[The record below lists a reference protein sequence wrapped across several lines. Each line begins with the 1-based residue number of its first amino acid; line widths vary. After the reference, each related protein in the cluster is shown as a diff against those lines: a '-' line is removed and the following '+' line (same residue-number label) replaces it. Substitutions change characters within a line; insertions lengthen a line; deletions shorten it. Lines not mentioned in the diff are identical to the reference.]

1 MIFHLNHLK
10 KLKEKLTLKCNE
22 VIKVSCTFINLEIN
36 YSYHF

>member
-10 KLKEKLTLKCNE
+10 KLKEKLTVRCNE

-36 YSYHF
+36 FSYPF

>member
-22 VIKVSCTFINLEIN
+22 VTKVSCTFINLEIN